1 MEKNYAKKQKGITL
15 VALVV
20 TIVILLILS
29 GISLNIVL
37 GNNGIITKAQEAKIT
52 DNHSTVYEAMQLQ
65 YDNYYT
71 ESTTGENDADFIT
84 DLKNKSILDENMN
97 VNVET
102 LVGKKLSTGNGSNLK
117 DVYVVEKDE
126 TGSSY
131 KLKYYGKTSA
141 VDRNLGIIGYEKEG
155 ADEPSDPEIF
165 DFNPA
170 TGAISL
176 KYARCGYSQ
185 GNEYIYEAIDSGI
198 TKLKKIVVPSEID
211 GVKVT
216 TIGRLNN
223 DYLYIGLSSPYVEEI
238 VLPETIKEINCGAF
252 AGCINLEKINIPSN
266 VNSIGAYAFWY
277 CGKLEDLTVTNDFM
291 HYRMNSV
298 TEGCVNLKNITIA
311 SSVQE
316 VTYNL
321 FDNFPE
327 LETLTLGKN
336 TENINC
342 QLYNF
347 KKLQAINVANGN
359 QYYSSEN
366 GVLYDKDKTKLLYYP
381 VKKEGE
387 SFEIPTSVKQV
398 GEEEDYDPVFAYNSN
413 LKKITITEN
422 VEQMNCYFG
431 NCENLQEIS
440 VDEKNEYFLSE
451 NRILY
456 DKKKTMMLC
465 YPAKKEG
472 ESYVVPVGVKLVGG
486 SENRYYGGFCNNQNL
501 TSITLTK
508 DVQAIDVDSCI
519 NLQNIEVDENN
530 ENYTAENGVLYSKDK
545 LALVKYPNGKTEKNF
560 EIPSNINVIEWNA
573 FYNCKNLNSITL
585 SDTIKKIQDSAFEG
599 CSGLTVINIPDS
611 VESIGN
617 YIFENCTNLK
627 EVTLSNNI
635 TSIPDGAF
643 YMCSSLTKLTIPNG
657 VQSIGWHAFESCEEL
672 KEVYIP
678 ASVTSISNGAFYNC
692 TNVHITVAAG
702 SRLNASSFLNSGLS
716 DSQIANITFE
726 N

>member
-15 VALVV
+15 IALVV

-52 DNHSTVYEAMQLQ
+52 NNHSTVYEAMQLQ

-141 VDRNLGIIGYEKEG
+141 VDRDLGIIGYEKEG

-176 KYARCGYSQ
+176 KYARCGYYQ
-185 GNEYIYEAIDSGI
+185 GKYIYEAIDSGI

-252 AGCINLEKINIPSN
+252 AGCINLKKINIPDS
-266 VNSIGAYAFWY
+266 VNSIGAFAFWY

-311 SSVQE
+311 SSVQK

-398 GEEEDYDPVFAYNSN
+398 GEEEDYDPVFVYNSN

-431 NCENLQEIS
+431 DCENLQEIS

-451 NRILY
+451 NGILY

-486 SENRYYGGFCNNQNL
+486 GEHKYYGGFCNNQNL

-508 DVQAIDVDSCI
+508 DVQGVDFYSCI
-519 NLQNIEVDENN
+519 NLQNIDVDENN

-692 TNVHITVAAG
+692 TNVHITVATG
-702 SRLNASSFLNSGLS
+702 SSLNADSFSESGLS

>member
-1 MEKNYAKKQKGITL
+1 
-15 VALVV
+15 
-20 TIVILLILS
+20 
-29 GISLNIVL
+29 
-37 GNNGIITKAQEAKIT
+37 
-52 DNHSTVYEAMQLQ
+52 
-65 YDNYYT
+65 
-71 ESTTGENDADFIT
+71 
-84 DLKNKSILDENMN
+84 MN
-97 VNVET
+97 
-102 LVGKKLSTGNGSNLK
+102 
-117 DVYVVEKDE
+117 
-126 TGSSY
+126 
-131 KLKYYGKTSA
+131 
-141 VDRNLGIIGYEKEG
+141 
-155 ADEPSDPEIF
+155 
-165 DFNPA
+165 
-170 TGAISL
+170 
-176 KYARCGYSQ
+176 
-185 GNEYIYEAIDSGI
+185 
-198 TKLKKIVVPSEID
+198 ID
-211 GVKVT
+211 G
-216 TIGRLNN
+216 
-223 DYLYIGLSSPYVEEI
+223 
-238 VLPETIKEINCGAF
+238 
-252 AGCINLEKINIPSN
+252 
-266 VNSIGAYAFWY
+266 YAFWQ
-277 CGKLEDLTVTNDFM
+277 CRSLESLKITGDLLGENRD
-291 HYRMNSV
+291 SSA

-316 VTYNL
+316 VTYKL
-321 FDNFPE
+321 FDYFPE

-336 TENINC
+336 TENIDC

-366 GVLYDKDKTKLLYYP
+366 GILYDKDKTKLLYYP

-398 GEEEDYDPVFAYNSN
+398 GEEEDYDAVFAYNSN

-431 NCENLQEIS
+431 GCDNLQEIS

-486 SENRYYGGFCNNQNL
+486 SEHKYYGGFCNNQNL

-508 DVQAIDVDSCI
+508 DVQGVDFYSCI

-545 LALVKYPNGKTEKNF
+545 LALVRYPNGKTEKNF
-560 EIPSNINVIEWNA
+560 EIPSNINVIEGNA

-585 SDTIKKIQDSAFEG
+585 SDTIKEIQYSAFEG

-611 VESIGN
+611 VESIEN

-657 VQSIGWHAFESCEEL
+657 VQSIGWNAFESCEEL

-678 ASVTSISNGAFYNC
+678 ASVTSIKSAFSGCN
-692 TNVHITVAAG
+692 NVHITVATG
-702 SRLNASSFLNSGLS
+702 SSLNSDSFKYKGLS
-716 DSQIANITFE
+716 DSQIAEITFE

>member
-1 MEKNYAKKQKGITL
+1 
-15 VALVV
+15 
-20 TIVILLILS
+20 
-29 GISLNIVL
+29 
-37 GNNGIITKAQEAKIT
+37 
-52 DNHSTVYEAMQLQ
+52 
-65 YDNYYT
+65 
-71 ESTTGENDADFIT
+71 
-84 DLKNKSILDENMN
+84 MN
-97 VNVET
+97 
-102 LVGKKLSTGNGSNLK
+102 
-117 DVYVVEKDE
+117 
-126 TGSSY
+126 
-131 KLKYYGKTSA
+131 
-141 VDRNLGIIGYEKEG
+141 
-155 ADEPSDPEIF
+155 
-165 DFNPA
+165 
-170 TGAISL
+170 
-176 KYARCGYSQ
+176 
-185 GNEYIYEAIDSGI
+185 
-198 TKLKKIVVPSEID
+198 ID
-211 GVKVT
+211 G
-216 TIGRLNN
+216 
-223 DYLYIGLSSPYVEEI
+223 
-238 VLPETIKEINCGAF
+238 
-252 AGCINLEKINIPSN
+252 
-266 VNSIGAYAFWY
+266 YAFWQ
-277 CGKLEDLTVTNDFM
+277 CRSLESLTITGDLLGVNRD
-291 HYRMNSV
+291 SSA
-298 TEGCVNLKNITIA
+298 TEGCVNLKNITLA

-316 VTYNL
+316 VPYNL
-321 FDNFPE
+321 YDYFPE

-347 KKLQAINVANGN
+347 EKLQAINVANGN

-398 GEEEDYDPVFAYNSN
+398 GEEEDYDAVFAYNSN

-431 NCENLQEIS
+431 DCENLQEIS

-545 LALVKYPNGKTEKNF
+545 LALVRYPNGKTEKNF
-560 EIPSNINVIEWNA
+560 EIPSNINVIEGNA

-585 SDTIKKIQDSAFEG
+585 SDTIKEIQYGAFEG

-617 YIFENCTNLK
+617 FIFESCTNLK

-635 TSIPDGAF
+635 TSIPDGVF

-657 VQSIGWHAFESCEEL
+657 VQSIGWNAFGSCEEL

-678 ASVTSISNGAFYNC
+678 ASVTSIEYAFSGCN
-692 TNVHITVAAG
+692 NVHITVAAG
-702 SRLNASSFLNSGLS
+702 SSLNSDSFKYKGLS
-716 DSQIANITFE
+716 DSQIAEITFE

>member
-1 MEKNYAKKQKGITL
+1 
-15 VALVV
+15 
-20 TIVILLILS
+20 
-29 GISLNIVL
+29 
-37 GNNGIITKAQEAKIT
+37 
-52 DNHSTVYEAMQLQ
+52 
-65 YDNYYT
+65 
-71 ESTTGENDADFIT
+71 
-84 DLKNKSILDENMN
+84 MN
-97 VNVET
+97 
-102 LVGKKLSTGNGSNLK
+102 
-117 DVYVVEKDE
+117 
-126 TGSSY
+126 
-131 KLKYYGKTSA
+131 
-141 VDRNLGIIGYEKEG
+141 
-155 ADEPSDPEIF
+155 
-165 DFNPA
+165 
-170 TGAISL
+170 
-176 KYARCGYSQ
+176 
-185 GNEYIYEAIDSGI
+185 
-198 TKLKKIVVPSEID
+198 ID
-211 GVKVT
+211 G
-216 TIGRLNN
+216 
-223 DYLYIGLSSPYVEEI
+223 
-238 VLPETIKEINCGAF
+238 
-252 AGCINLEKINIPSN
+252 
-266 VNSIGAYAFWY
+266 YAFWQ
-277 CGKLEDLTVTNDFM
+277 CRNLESLKITGDLLGENRD
-291 HYRMNSV
+291 SSA

-316 VTYNL
+316 VTYKL
-321 FDNFPE
+321 FDYFPE

-336 TENINC
+336 TENIDC

-366 GVLYDKDKTKLLYYP
+366 GILYDKDKTKLLYYP

-398 GEEEDYDPVFAYNSN
+398 GEEEDYDAVFAYNSN

-431 NCENLQEIS
+431 GCDNLQEIS

-486 SENRYYGGFCNNQNL
+486 SEHKYYGGFCNNQNL

-508 DVQAIDVDSCI
+508 DVQGVDFYSCI

-545 LALVKYPNGKTEKNF
+545 LALVRYPNGKTEKNF
-560 EIPSNINVIEWNA
+560 EIPSNIKE
-573 FYNCKNLNSITL
+573 
-585 SDTIKKIQDSAFEG
+585 IQYSAFEG
-599 CSGLTVINIPDS
+599 CNGLTVINIPDS

-617 YIFENCTNLK
+617 FIFESCTNLK

-635 TSIPDGAF
+635 TSIPDGVF

-657 VQSIGWHAFESCEEL
+657 VQSIGWNAFGSCEEL

-678 ASVTSISNGAFYNC
+678 ASVTSIEYAFSGCN
-692 TNVHITVAAG
+692 NVHITVAAG
-702 SRLNASSFLNSGLS
+702 SSLNSDSFKYKGLS
-716 DSQIANITFE
+716 DSQIAEITFE